1 MGLISRVSSRTYR
14 QKHTM
19 LRLLRT
25 TIRFQSNPSEF
36 LVSRP
41 ENGIV
46 VWSMNRPK
54 ARNAISK
61 NMVTCIENAMQDIKH
76 DTSVRALVIRS
87 EVKGAFCA
95 GADLKERSTM
105 TPEEVGPFVSRL
117 RGFINNI
124 RDLPCATIA
133 AVDGFA
139 LGGGLELAL
148 ACDLIYSSTDAKMGL
163 TETRLA
169 IIPGAGGT
177 QTLSRRVGSAKAK
190 EMIFTARIL
199 DGKAA
204 EEVGLVNENVTPSPN
219 GDGAY
224 LRALEVAKEIAPK
237 GPVALRMAKMA
248 VNKGIEVDL
257 ATGLAFEQQCY
268 AQVIPTKDR
277 LEGIQA
283 FKEKRDPV
291 FKGERH
297 FR

>member
-117 RGFINNI
+117 RGFIRGI
-124 RDLPCATIA
+124 QDLPCATIA

-139 LGGGLELAL
+139 LGGGLELAMS
-148 ACDLIYSSTDAKMGL
+148 CDLIYSSTNAKMGL

-190 EMIFTARIL
+190 EMIFQAKIVN
-199 DGKAA
+199 GGEA
-204 EEVGLVNENVTPSPN
+204 ESIGLVNGNVSGN
-219 GDGAY
+219 EVGDA
-224 LRALEVAKEIAPK
+224 AFHKAMEVAQKIAPN

-248 VNKGIEVDL
+248 VNKGGEVDL
-257 ATGLAFEQQCY
+257 ATGLAVEEMCY

-277 LEGIQA
+277 LEGLAA
-283 FKEKRDPV
+283 FREKRTPQY
-291 FKGERH
+291 KG
-297 FR
+297 